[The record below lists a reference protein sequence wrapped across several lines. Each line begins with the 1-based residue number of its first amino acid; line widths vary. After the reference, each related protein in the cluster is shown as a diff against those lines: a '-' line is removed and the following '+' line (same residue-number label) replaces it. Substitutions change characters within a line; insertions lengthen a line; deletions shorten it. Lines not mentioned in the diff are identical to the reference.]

1 MRKIVFTVLAALALT
16 IGVATATAGN
26 GHGNGGNSANAK
38 ACQKKGWK
46 NLLRSDGSTFKNQG
60 ACVSYAAHGGTLV
73 AKSQAQ
79 IDCESFAGTFTLA
92 GTFSLGTAV
101 WSCQWANTGQTDF
114 DAKATTLSAD
124 CLAQPPTGLVF
135 YDNDGATAVVPG
147 SNKSVCSPA

>member
-16 IGVATATAGN
+16 IGVAAATAGN

-46 NLLRSDGSTFKNQG
+46 NLLRSDGSPFKNQG

-79 IDCESFAGTFTLA
+79 IDCESFAGTFTLG
-92 GTFSLGTAV
+92 GTFSLGAAV

-114 DAKATTLSAD
+114 DAKAATLSAD
-124 CLAQPPTGLVF
+124 CLTQPPTGLSF
-135 YDNDGATAVVPG
+135 YDNDGLTAVVPG
-147 SNKSVCSPA
+147 NNKSVCSPV